1 MVKNLFSYKFIII
14 LLIFILASIY
24 YNKNINNFQKIKK
37 NKNLYDN
44 KFAIIIRRKMSTGGI
59 LAYYYTHLGCVL
71 HYLINGYIP
80 IIDLISHPN
89 IFNGFNT
96 NISEN
101 PWERFFNQP
110 FGYTLENV
118 KKNAKNFE
126 YIECNSRI
134 KRPYFE
140 VYYNF
145 ISKIFWQ
152 NIANKYTPIK
162 DEIIKEANKYFKK
175 LFKNKNNILGVLIRG
190 TDYTAKKPY
199 NHAIQPSPEMVLE
212 DVKKMDQENKYDWI
226 FVTTEDD
233 LIREKFILN
242 IGKKLKYIKSNKN
255 INYDYNKKEL
265 LAFNKNISGNHLYMK
280 IYLINILI
288 LSKCLDIITSKTAGS
303 IVAFILNKKF
313 RNIKVYELGF
323 YK

>member
-1 MVKNLFSYKFIII
+1 MPLDLEVTENGLAKWIKRRNIPKNRAFVDAFLSKQGLSSNRPMDIISVSKGLSLNDVYWVVEKDFKGKFKD
-14 LLIFILASIY
+14 Y
-24 YNKNINNFQKIKK
+24 
-37 NKNLYDN
+37 NLYDN

-101 PWERFFNQP
+101 PWEIFFNQP

-265 LAFNKNISGNHLYMK
+265 LAFNKNIPIFL
-280 IYLINILI
+280 
-288 LSKCLDIITSKTAGS
+288 
-303 IVAFILNKKF
+303 V
-313 RNIKVYELGF
+313 E
-323 YK
+323 